1 MFLNIKLVNCRIFVT
16 FLSLL
21 FNNLKKVD
29 TKNVPIQWIALKLS
43 NYTSLKGLMCLKGIQ
58 TNFST
63 ILHSSNSL
71 PLQIALASSSFYGF
85 MGLTV
90 FLCFKVVSEKI
101 RSVKMIKNICRF
113 FIIL

>member
-1 MFLNIKLVNCRIFVT
+1 MILN
-16 FLSLL
+16 
-21 FNNLKKVD
+21 VD
-29 TKNVPIQWIALKLS
+29 FALKPS

-71 PLQIALASSSFYGF
+71 PLQIALVSSSFYGF
-85 MGLTV
+85 MVLTV

-113 FIIL
+113 LLSSSFLNIQHR